1 MPEPD
6 LMRKCRIVYIHHDG
20 IITGSIISLLNLI
33 NKLDRDLFEPILIL
47 GAEGPSRH
55 LFEPLGIRIYVI
67 PMKGIMTQPPPA
79 PFEYDYI
86 YNWRALMHSSKKEL
100 ESLLGEIK
108 PDIVH
113 LNDKSVIIA
122 GRIAYRM
129 GFKTVWHVRTSF
141 AGKKSLLQYLIT
153 RNIILNNSDH
163 IISISEDETDGFEKF
178 PHLSVINNSIVIY
191 LADQAINNKHLFRE
205 EFDIKDDEIAVGMFG
220 NLNSQKGAW
229 NFIKAAGIALKERGD
244 IKFRFFVIAPIPGE
258 LNFGKLGKLGLID
271 TTHPFDRAKK
281 LVEEN
286 GLSNNLIFTDRR
298 KDVLNVMAGLD
309 IVSACYN
316 MNAIGRPGFEAGSVG
331 KPVIVN
337 KGHTG
342 KSKVVLNGIT
352 GLVIKKENPAELAN
366 AILELAKNKDLRQ
379 LMGAKGREH
388 VKNNFNGEKNVQK
401 IQNIYMQLIDHM
413 KK

>member
-1 MPEPD
+1 MG
-6 LMRKCRIVYIHHDG
+6 KFKIVYIHHDG
-20 IITGSIISLLNLI
+20 IITGSIISLLNLV
-33 NKLDRDLFEPILIL
+33 NKLDRELYEPILIL
-47 GAEGPSRH
+47 GSDGPSRD
-55 LFEPLGIRIYVI
+55 LFEPLGIQIYII

-79 PFEYDYI
+79 PYEYDYI
-86 YNWRALMHSSKKEL
+86 YNWKALMNSPKREIEGLL
-100 ESLLGEIK
+100 EQLK

-113 LNDKSVIIA
+113 LNDKSVVIA

-129 GFKTVWHVRTSF
+129 GIKTVWHIRTSF
-141 AGKKSLLQYLIT
+141 VGKKSLLQYLIT

-178 PHLSVINNSIVIY
+178 EQLSVINNSIDFE
-191 LADQAINNKHLFRE
+191 LADQAVNSQNQFRE

-229 NFIKAAGIALKERGD
+229 NFIKAAGIAMKERGD

-271 TTHPFDRAKK
+271 TTHPYKKAKI

-286 GLSNNLIFTDRR
+286 LLSENLIFTDRR

-316 MNAIGRPGFEAGSVG
+316 MNAIGRPGFEAASVG

-342 KSKVVLNGIT
+342 KSRVVINGLT
-352 GLVIKKENPAELAN
+352 GLVIYKEDPRQLAN
-366 AILELAKNKDLRQ
+366 AILELARDSEKRKTMGLNGRVHAEEFFDGRKN
-379 LMGAKGREH
+379 A
-388 VKNNFNGEKNVQK
+388 QK
-401 IQNIYMQLIDHM
+401 IQNIYQNLI
-413 KK
+413 

>member
-1 MPEPD
+1 MS
-6 LMRKCRIVYIHHDG
+6 KYKIVYIHHDG

-33 NKLDRDLFEPILIL
+33 NKLDRELYEPILIL
-47 GAEGPSRH
+47 GSEGPSRN
-55 LFEPLGIRIYVI
+55 LFEPLGIRIYII

-86 YNWRALMHSSKKEL
+86 YNWKALLHSPKREL
-100 ESLLGEIK
+100 EGLLREIK

-122 GRIAYRM
+122 GRIAHRM
-129 GFKTVWHVRTSF
+129 GIKTVWHVRTSF
-141 AGKKSLLQYLIT
+141 TGKKSLLQYLIT

-163 IISISEDETDGFEKF
+163 IIAISEDETDGFEIF
-178 PHLSVINNSIVIY
+178 QHLSVIYNSIDFD
-191 LADQAINNKHLFRE
+191 LADQAVNNRNLFRE
-205 EFDIKDDEIAVGMFG
+205 EFDIKDDEVAVGMFG

-229 NFIKAAGIALKERGD
+229 NFIKAAGIAIKERGD

-258 LNFGKLGKLGLID
+258 LNFGRLGKLGLID

-316 MNAIGRPGFEAGSVG
+316 MNAIGRPGFEAASVG

-337 KGHTG
+337 KGHTS
-342 KSKVVLNGIT
+342 KSKVVLNEIT
-352 GLVIKKENPAELAN
+352 GLVIKRERPAELAN
-366 AILELAKNKDLRQ
+366 AILKLAKNKDLRQ
-379 LMGAKGREH
+379 LMGSKGREH
-388 VKNNFNGEKNVQK
+388 VKNNFNGEKNILK
-401 IQNIYMQLIDHM
+401 IQHIYMQLINHLN
-413 KK
+413 KSNS